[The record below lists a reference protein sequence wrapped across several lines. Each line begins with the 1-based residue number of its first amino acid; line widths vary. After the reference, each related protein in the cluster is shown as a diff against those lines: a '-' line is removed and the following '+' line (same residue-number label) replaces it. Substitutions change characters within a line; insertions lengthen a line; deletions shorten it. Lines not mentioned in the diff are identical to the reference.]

1 MYYIVTKSISLKVR
15 MGIPGLKNVV
25 MDGFSEIK
33 VSILTLISPWH
44 SYSNLIFLKTLF
56 V

>member
-1 MYYIVTKSISLKVR
+1 MYYIVTKSISLKVS

-33 VSILTLISPWH
+33 VSILTLISPSH